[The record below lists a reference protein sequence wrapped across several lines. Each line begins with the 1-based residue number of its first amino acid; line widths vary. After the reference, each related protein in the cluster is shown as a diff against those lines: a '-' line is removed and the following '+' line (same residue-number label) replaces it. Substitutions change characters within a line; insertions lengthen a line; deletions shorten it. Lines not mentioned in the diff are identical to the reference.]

1 MTENAIKRPMGTE
14 TEFGI
19 IQPGNIYA
27 NPVALSTQVVAAYRD
42 QSRPWE
48 AVTWDYE
55 GENPLQDMRG
65 FSLSAREADPSQLT
79 NNPEQLA
86 PAGPGVRA
94 VARPSAQEA
103 ALPKPSACVLIN
115 GARLYVDHAHPEYSS
130 PETLDPKQGALYD
143 AAGDLIARRAM
154 QLAAQSG
161 NDIRLFKNNVDG
173 KGAAYGSHENYL
185 LRRDLDFFDLAQN
198 LIPFL
203 VTRPLIC
210 GAGRV
215 GIGQRS
221 QKAGFQISQ
230 RADYVENDIG
240 LETTFNRPIVN
251 TRDEPHANARKWRRL
266 HIIGGDANRFQYS
279 TYLRLGSTAAYLW
292 FLENANPSEL
302 KVLEDLRITTDPVEE
317 TWAVSH
323 DLSLTHRLETASGP
337 LTALQIQKEI
347 LLAIDGAL
355 EKRGG
360 AEEASAALLAD
371 WQQILD
377 SLATDRAQAAR
388 KVEWVG
394 KFQLLERMRQRLGCQ
409 WDHPKLQALDLQWAA
424 LEPGIFESLCAAG
437 MVEQLLSEAE
447 VSQAVSQAPSGGRAW
462 VRGMAV
468 AKLPQVKKGSWES
481 LLLDLGGEKL
491 LRFNLGDPAR
501 CASEAEIRA
510 LEKGDAAAFARA
522 LAKSGEKEKPAK
534 KF

>member
-1 MTENAIKRPMGTE
+1 MSESAIKRPLGTE

-19 IQPGNIYA
+19 IQVGNVYA

-42 QSRPWE
+42 HSRTSE

-65 FSLSAREADPSQLT
+65 FSLNPREADPSQLT

-86 PAGPGVRA
+86 PAGPGVQA

-103 ALPKPSACVLIN
+103 ALPKPSACVLTN

-154 QLAAQSG
+154 ELAAASG
-161 NDIRLFKNNVDG
+161 NQIELFKNNVDG

-185 LRRDLDFFDLAQN
+185 LRRDLEFFGLAQN

-203 VTRPLIC
+203 VTRPIIC

-221 QKAGFQISQ
+221 EKSGFQISQ

-251 TRDEPHANARKWRRL
+251 TRDEPHADASRWRRL
-266 HIIGGDANRFQYS
+266 HVIGGDANRYQYS
-279 TYLRLGSTAAYLW
+279 TYLRLGSTAALLW
-292 FLENANPSEL
+292 LLENPDCPQV
-302 KVLEDLRITTDPVEE
+302 KQLEDLRITSDPVEE

-323 DLSLTHRLETASGP
+323 DLSLTHRIETVSGP
-337 LTALQIQKEI
+337 LSALQIQK
-347 LLAIDGAL
+347 AIRVAIAEAL
-355 EKRGG
+355 EERGE
-360 AEEASAALLAD
+360 ADQASAELLKD
-371 WQQILD
+371 WQQVLD
-377 SLATDRAQAAR
+377 SLATDRQLAAR
-388 KVEWVG
+388 RVEWVG
-394 KFQLLERMRQRLGCQ
+394 KYQLLARMRQRLGCD
-409 WDHPKLQALDLQWAA
+409 WNHPKIQALDLQWAA
-424 LEPGIFESLCAAG
+424 LRPGIFENLCASG
-437 MVEQLLSEAE
+437 MVEQLFSAEE
-447 VSQAVSQAPSGGRAW
+447 VSQAVSLPPRGGRSW
-462 VRGMAV
+462 IRGMAV
-468 AKLPQVKKGSWES
+468 ANLPEVKKGSWES
-481 LLLDLGGEKL
+481 LLLDLGGEQL
-491 LRFNLGDPAR
+491 LRFSLGDPAR
-501 CASEAEIRA
+501 PASPAEARA
-510 LEKGDAAAFARA
+510 LENGDAAAFARA
-522 LAKSGEKEKPAK
+522 LSGEKEKPAE

>member
-27 NPVALSTQVVAAYRD
+27 NPVALSSQVVGAYRD
-42 QSRPWE
+42 QSRPGD

-65 FSLSAREADPSQLT
+65 FTLNPREADPSQLT
-79 NNPEQLA
+79 NNPNQLA
-86 PAGPGVRA
+86 PSGPGVQA
-94 VARPSAQEA
+94 VARPSVQEA
-103 ALPKPSACVLIN
+103 AMPKPSACVLTN

-154 QLAAQSG
+154 ELAAQSG

-185 LRRDLDFFDLAQN
+185 LRRDLDFFNLAQN

-251 TRDEPHANARKWRRL
+251 TRDEPHADASRWRRL

-279 TYLRLGSTAAYLW
+279 TYLRLGSTAALLW

-302 KVLEDLRITTDPVEE
+302 EVLEGLRITSDPVEE

-323 DLSLTHRLETASGP
+323 DLSLTHRLETASGK
-337 LTALQIQKEI
+337 LTALEVQREI
-347 LLAIDGAL
+347 LAAISRVLKA
-355 EKRGG
+355 RGG
-360 AEEASAALLAD
+360 ADKASLELIKD

-377 SLATDRAQAAR
+377 SLATDRSEAAR

-394 KFQLLERMRQRLGCQ
+394 KFQLLERMRQRLDCE

-437 MVEQLLSEAE
+437 MVQQLFTEAE
-447 VSQAVSQAPSGGRAW
+447 VSQAVSLPPRGGRAW

-468 AKLPQVKKGSWES
+468 AKLPEVKKGSWES
-481 LLLDLGGEKL
+481 LLLDLGGEQL
-491 LRFNLGDPAR
+491 LRLNLGDPAR
-501 CASEAEIRA
+501 AASNAEALA
-510 LEKGDAAAFARA
+510 LENGDAEAFARA
-522 LAKSGEKEKPAK
+522 LAGDEEKEKPAK